1 MSQFPVQTE
10 TAHPTEFV
18 LSEANGQ
25 RSRDNGY
32 LADPTTLRPAQPLTK
47 GAGPTTDRP
56 TTYTIA
62 TTGANCNAIAL
73 YGGKSVP
80 VDGLRVAVLTRD
92 AEVNGRLID
101 WGTLST
107 AEQVAAVTALAAV
120 GIVVRF

>member
-1 MSQFPVQTE
+1 
-10 TAHPTEFV
+10 
-18 LSEANGQ
+18 
-25 RSRDNGY
+25 
-32 LADPTTLRPAQPLTK
+32 
-47 GAGPTTDRP
+47 
-56 TTYTIA
+56 
-62 TTGANCNAIAL
+62 
-73 YGGKSVP
+73 VP